1 MDPADVDVS
10 LKVDDSKVAHIQ
22 TESAVPHVL
31 PSVEDPFDDN
41 PATAS
46 IPTGVKRK
54 RQIIPTRA
62 QAHPADESV
71 DPLPW
76 YLDPAYCNS
85 LDSSPAIDESRLTR
99 LGTEELE
106 GSVWSPPP
114 KRLLHLG
121 AMAPLERSELPDLPP
136 MTTPNSR
143 VWESHRPSN
152 LNFTIY
158 EDPPDQESPRV
169 SPLQEGF
176 HGIEEDKENIFL
188 TSSDYGTSDEE
199 EEDTRLNLAWNE
211 ASAGPRDAFGLPLN
225 REMSDFVRPR
235 DTPFP
240 ERHMRRGREVLR
252 TLWVDETQ
260 VPQEDNAR
268 LQDDILTDT
277 QLREIEQ
284 SEEGSQ
290 RGQTIL
296 RPSRPPA
303 SRENAPVQAPIN
315 FDSDVRRVLD
325 FHQPEA
331 RRAATPEGNEGRRSV
346 TPEESEEQLQLESEQ
361 EQQEQEQGQ

>member
-10 LKVDDSKVAHIQ
+10 LEVGDDKVSHIQ
-22 TESAVPHVL
+22 TESALPHVL
-31 PSVEDPFDDN
+31 PSVEDNFDED
-41 PATAS
+41 PGTAS
-46 IPTGVKRK
+46 VSTGVKRK
-54 RQIIPTRA
+54 RVTTPTRT
-62 QAHPADESV
+62 QAHSSAGTI

-76 YLDPAYCNS
+76 HLDSAYSNS
-85 LDSSPAIDESRLTR
+85 LDSSPAIDKSRLTR

-114 KRLLHLG
+114 TRQLHLG
-121 AMAPLERSELPDLPP
+121 AMAPLEPSELPGLPP
-136 MTTPNSR
+136 NPNPSSR

-158 EDPPDQESPRV
+158 EDPQDQESPRV

-176 HGIEEDKENIFL
+176 HTIEENKENIFL
-188 TSSDYGTSDEE
+188 TSSDYGTSDEDE
-199 EEDTRLNLAWNE
+199 QGTRPNLSWNE

-225 REMSDFVRPR
+225 HEMSDFVRPR

-260 VPQEDNAR
+260 VAEEDNGR
-268 LQDDILTDT
+268 LHDNVLTDA

-284 SEEGSQ
+284 IEEGFQ
-290 RGQTIL
+290 RGRTMFRPN
-296 RPSRPPA
+296 RPSA
-303 SRENAPVQAPIN
+303 LRENAPFQAPAN
-315 FDSDVRRVLD
+315 FDDDVRRVLD
-325 FHQPEA
+325 FQQIDDPPT
-331 RRAATPEGNEGRRSV
+331 ATAEGNEGRRSV
-346 TPEESEEQLQLESEQ
+346 TFAESEVEHQQHQPE
-361 EQQEQEQGQ
+361 QEQEQDQ